1 MRIKNTYRKETIN
14 VIINISFII
23 LALNFL
29 IIPFTLVAEGDID
42 VFENQG
48 WFKLSLFGFIR
59 LFKTRAYLKHLDPL
73 HNNLVLKGKKKDYE
87 FHLNADKRDKQ
98 SIIKVLDIEFFPYVN
113 IVSIDLE
120 LAVGKRDDALFT
132 TLTLGGLKI
141 LFYGIFSFLKSSQ
154 RLEISENFIPEYNK
168 DMFRTVFSGIINIS
182 FADIIY
188 SFILYLVKKT
198 KNKLKRGGKKV
209 DNRA

>member
-1 MRIKNTYRKETIN
+1 MRKETIN
-14 VIINISFII
+14 VITNISLVI

-48 WFKLSLFGFIR
+48 WLRLSLFGAIK

-73 HNNLVLKGKKKDYE
+73 HNNLILKGRKKDYE
-87 FHLNADKRDKQ
+87 FHINADKRDKQ
-98 SIIKVLDIEFFPYVN
+98 SVIKLLDIEFFPYIN

-120 LAVGKRDDALFT
+120 LSVGKRDDALFT

-141 LFYGIFSFLKSSQ
+141 VFYGIFSFLKSSQ
-154 RLEISENFIPEYNK
+154 KLEISENFIPEYNK
-168 DMFRTVFSGIINIS
+168 DIFRTAFSGIINIS

-188 SFILYLVKKT
+188 SFILYLTKKIQ
-198 KNKLKRGGKKV
+198 NRIKRGGKKV